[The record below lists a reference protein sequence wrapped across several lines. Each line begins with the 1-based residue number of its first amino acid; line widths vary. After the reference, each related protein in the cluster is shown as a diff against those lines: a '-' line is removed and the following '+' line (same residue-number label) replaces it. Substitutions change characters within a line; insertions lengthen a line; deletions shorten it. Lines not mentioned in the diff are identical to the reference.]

1 MILIKGK
8 TIFKKMTATMTTG
21 SRAQVMN
28 GTAKKTSGGL
38 VKKDLKHNKGGD
50 IVSRKN
56 SARAKRTESPALKAW
71 RSSVKQAYKLP
82 KYSGK
87 FILLKKGSPFYKEV
101 KKIYKAKMAKADKK
115 TKKTTKK

>member
-1 MILIKGK
+1 
-8 TIFKKMTATMTTG
+8 MTATMTIG

-38 VKKDLKHNKGGD
+38 VKKDLKYNKGGD

-82 KYSGK
+82 KYSK
-87 FILLKKGSPFYKEV
+87 KTFILIKKGSPFYKDV

-115 TKKTTKK
+115 KTTKK